1 MNPHDLIMLSISFF
15 DNLSYEDSLNMI
27 RSYLFKKDRFYFQLY
42 MFSLQYKAKI
52 QNKLHIRLDFDM
64 ELVVI
69 KKEDDRKKIYIIIL
83 EVKLL
88 PSYD

>member
-1 MNPHDLIMLSISFF
+1 MNSHNLIMLSISFF
-15 DNLSYEDSLNMI
+15 DDLSYEDSLNMI

-64 ELVVI
+64 KLVVM
-69 KKEDDRKKIYIIIL
+69 KKKNDRKKIYIIKS
-83 EVKLL
+83 EMKLL

>member
-1 MNPHDLIMLSISFF
+1 MLSISFF
-15 DNLSYEDSLNMI
+15 DELSYEDPLDMI
-27 RSYLFKKDRFYFQLY
+27 RCYLSEKNRFYFQLY

-64 ELVVI
+64 KLVVM
-69 KKEDDRKKIYIIIL
+69 KKKNDRKKIYIIKS